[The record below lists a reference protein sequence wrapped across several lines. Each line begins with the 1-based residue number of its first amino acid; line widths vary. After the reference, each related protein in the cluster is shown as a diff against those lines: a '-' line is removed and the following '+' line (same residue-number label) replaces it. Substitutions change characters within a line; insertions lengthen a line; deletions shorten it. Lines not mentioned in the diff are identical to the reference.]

1 MHWGEKMGPTAWN
14 CDRLTRFLTSAKSP
28 YLFFKIRS
36 HGLWF
41 TEAKSKIIFVDKQY
55 LILKNYSLSHKKV
68 SKKFR
73 GAFLKAWIIRAICDM
88 AKGESNRL
96 LDYNKI
102 LTFVFGKT
110 FVFSCLTSV
119 LLSVCSYYSTCML
132 HCQVFFSLFWNIFLK
147 NFYFFCCK

>member
-1 MHWGEKMGPTAWN
+1 MKLWPINSVSHLSKKP
-14 CDRLTRFLTSAKSP
+14 LLI
-28 YLFFKIRS
+28 LKIRS

-55 LILKNYSLSHKKV
+55 LILKNYFLSYKKV

-73 GAFLKAWIIRAICDM
+73 GTFLKAGIFCKIWQKR
-88 AKGESNRL
+88 KSNRL
-96 LDYNKI
+96 LGYNKI

-132 HCQVFFSLFWNIFLK
+132 HCQVFFSLFWNVF
-147 NFYFFCCK
+147 